1 MKVQTPKLMH
11 ARKEMIGW
19 LFVAP
24 MLIFFAVFVVYPII
38 DSIRTSFMG
47 FDFTKYYWTGFD
59 NYKQIFKDEL
69 FWKSMR
75 NTLTFVVYLVPSITV
90 LSLLLSLF
98 INTYSNKMQSFFKAV
113 FYIPSVTSIV
123 SITLVWGYILNN
135 QFGIGN
141 FLLKQLGVES
151 VNWLGINL
159 AYPSLSLILIT
170 LGIGNA
176 IVVFT
181 AALNGIPMDLYESA
195 SLDGAKP
202 STVFFRI
209 TLPLLKPSMLYIIVT
224 TTIGSFQVFAII
236 LLMTAGGPA
245 FHTTTILLLIY
256 QQAFVTMN
264 FGAANAMGIVLC
276 IIICCIAYIQ
286 FKLFRSDIEY

>member
-1 MKVQTPKLMH
+1 MKVQTPKLTH
-11 ARKEMIGW
+11 ARRELIGW
-19 LFVAP
+19 LFVMP
-24 MLIFFAVFVVYPII
+24 MLVFFAVFVVYPII
-38 DSIRTSFMG
+38 DSVRTSFMG

-69 FWKSMR
+69 FWKSIR
-75 NTLTFVVYLVPSITV
+75 NTLAFVFYLVPSITV
-90 LSLLLSLF
+90 LSLLLSLL
-98 INTYSNKMQSFFKAV
+98 INTYSKKMQAFFKAV
-113 FYIPSVTSIV
+113 FFIPSVTSIV

-141 FLLKQLGVES
+141 YLLKLLGAEPA
-151 VNWLGINL
+151 NWLGIHL
-159 AYPSLSLILIT
+159 AYPTLSLIIFT

-176 IVVFT
+176 IIVFT

-195 SLDGAKP
+195 SLDGAKR
-202 STVFFRI
+202 STLFFKI
-209 TLPLLKPSMLYIIVT
+209 TLPLLKPSLLYIIVT
-224 TTIGSFQVFAII
+224 STIASFQVFSII

-245 FHTTTILLLIY
+245 FHTTTILVLIY

-264 FGAANAMGIVLC
+264 FGVANAMGVILC